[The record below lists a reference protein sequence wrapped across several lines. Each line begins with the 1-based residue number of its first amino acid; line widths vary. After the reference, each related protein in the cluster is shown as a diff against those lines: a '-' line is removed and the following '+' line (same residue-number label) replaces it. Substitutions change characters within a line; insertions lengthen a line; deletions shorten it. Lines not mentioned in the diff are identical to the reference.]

1 MAEREHQAQMM
12 DKTVQTALD
21 TIVRMLARS
30 AAHEI
35 IAQSRS
41 CSPDAAAQSAE
52 QEINHD

>member
-21 TIVRMLARS
+21 TIVRLLART

-35 IAQSRS
+35 IGQTGS
-41 CSPDAAAQSAE
+41 CSSDTPIRGAE
-52 QEINHD
+52 QENDHD